1 MLMLEGE
8 VLKNGSITI
17 EQLMVI
23 PEKQIGEEKFFLFS
37 FAWYTS

>member
-1 MLMLEGE
+1 MPFYNKRRNLFMLMLEGK

-23 PEKQIGEEKFFLFS
+23 PEK
-37 FAWYTS
+37 